1 MKIHIEVENDE
12 TITPLKFATELIR
25 METEGTSLCGFDA
38 GISWLEEI
46 GEYIITFTKH
56 NRRIRKV
63 E

>member
-12 TITPLKFATELIR
+12 VVTPLKFATELIR
-25 METEGTSLCGFDA
+25 METEGTSPCGFDA
-38 GISWLEEI
+38 GVSWLEEMA
-46 GEYIITFTKH
+46 EYIITFTKH